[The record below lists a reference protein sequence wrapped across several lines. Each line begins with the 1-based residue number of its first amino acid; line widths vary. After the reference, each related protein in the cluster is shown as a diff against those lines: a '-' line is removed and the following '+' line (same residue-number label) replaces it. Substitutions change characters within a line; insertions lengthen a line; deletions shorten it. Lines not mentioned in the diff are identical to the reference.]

1 MVYSFRINFVCCI
14 GLLFKQKKRKRKLKS
29 RDSRGEKK
37 ERSKKKQTNN
47 NVSYR
52 NVCEQSGSNRRRELI
67 TTKLGAKVKSYY
79 IMVIIIITRTN
90 KT

>member
-1 MVYSFRINFVCCI
+1 MLHRSAF
-14 GLLFKQKKRKRKLKS
+14 QTKKNGRENLN
-29 RDSRGEKK
+29 RGILEEKKK

-67 TTKLGAKVKSYY
+67 TAKLGAKVKSYY